1 MSRLARRKFNA
12 ETGMPDYKIMG
23 TISETT
29 SRQLTQMV
37 STQDTTN
44 GSEIINSIA
53 TILKTPI
60 SNIKA
65 DLYIEPIEGKF
76 QISTNYDTENVIGV
90 FYVISSGSMNIELGR
105 DIIKMQ
111 HNKIYFVNDRNTYRV
126 IKNDAVNT
134 ALLSGIFKWDKELHG
149 E

>member
-90 FYVISSGSMNIELGR
+90 FYVISSGSMNIEIGR
-105 DIIKMQ
+105 NTIEMQ

-126 IKNDAVNT
+126 IKNNAVNT

>member
-12 ETGMPDYKIMG
+12 ETSMPDYKIMG

-65 DLYIEPIEGKF
+65 DLYVEPIEGKF

>member
-65 DLYIEPIEGKF
+65 DLYVEPIEGKF

-134 ALLSGIFKWDKELHG
+134 ALLSGIFKWDKKLHG